1 MIITS
6 VEIIKHKF
14 LDISVYFEN
23 SLDKYHSLA
32 QKKIKILKLFLW
44 IRLTSIQ
51 YLMLTITT
59 IIGNIKKDPQLHQKY
74 EESVKKN
81 SVENVIIQRS
91 ETEKVRMRKVSDKET
106 DIGFI
111 LPSRTHLKDGDV
123 VFLDDTKMIVIKLS
137 PELVAILNIKN
148 HLHNHHDHDHD
159 HDHDHYND
167 DELTNVAIKV
177 GHTIGN
183 LHRPLKIQ
191 NRDIIFPIQSPDEI
205 NLFLRLLSD
214 LKDYI
219 EIRSEQLI
227 FEPDQGFDIHA
238 H

>member
-1 MIITS
+1 
-6 VEIIKHKF
+6 
-14 LDISVYFEN
+14 
-23 SLDKYHSLA
+23 
-32 QKKIKILKLFLW
+32 
-44 IRLTSIQ
+44 
-51 YLMLTITT
+51 MLTITT

-81 SVENVIIQRS
+81 TVENVVIQRS

-111 LPSRTHLKDGDV
+111 LPSRTHLRDGDV
-123 VFLDDTKMIVIKLS
+123 VFIDDTKMIVIKLS

-148 HLHNHHDHDHD
+148 HLHNNHDHDHKHEHDHDHD
-159 HDHDHYND
+159 HKHEHDHDHKHEQTPDN
-167 DELTNVAIKV
+167 ELTNVAIKI

-183 LHRPLKIQ
+183 LHRPLKIE

>member
-1 MIITS
+1 
-6 VEIIKHKF
+6 
-14 LDISVYFEN
+14 
-23 SLDKYHSLA
+23 
-32 QKKIKILKLFLW
+32 
-44 IRLTSIQ
+44 
-51 YLMLTITT
+51 MLTITT

-74 EESVKKN
+74 EESVKKDT
-81 SVENVIIQRS
+81 VENVVIQRS

-111 LPSRTHLKDGDV
+111 LPSRTHLRDGDV

-148 HLHNHHDHDHD
+148 HLHNNHDHGDDHEHKHD
-159 HDHDHYND
+159 HEHDHEHKHERAND
-167 DELTNVAIKV
+167 NELTNVALKV

-183 LHRPLKIQ
+183 LHRPLKIE

>member
-1 MIITS
+1 
-6 VEIIKHKF
+6 
-14 LDISVYFEN
+14 
-23 SLDKYHSLA
+23 
-32 QKKIKILKLFLW
+32 
-44 IRLTSIQ
+44 
-51 YLMLTITT
+51 MLTITT
-59 IIGNIKKDPQLHQKY
+59 VIGNIKKDPQLHQKY
-74 EESVKKN
+74 QESVKKN
-81 SVENVIIQRS
+81 TVENVVIARS

-148 HLHNHHDHDHD
+148 HDHNHDHKHKHDPNHDHDHN
-159 HDHDHYND
+159 HDHKHAND
-167 DELTNVAIKV
+167 DDLTNVAIKV

-183 LHRPLKIQ
+183 LHRPLKIE

-214 LKDYI
+214 LKDYV

>member
-1 MIITS
+1 
-6 VEIIKHKF
+6 
-14 LDISVYFEN
+14 
-23 SLDKYHSLA
+23 
-32 QKKIKILKLFLW
+32 
-44 IRLTSIQ
+44 
-51 YLMLTITT
+51 MLTITT

-81 SVENVIIQRS
+81 TVENVIIQRS

-159 HDHDHYND
+159 HDHDDMTMTMTMTMTTTND

-183 LHRPLKIQ
+183 LHRPLKIE

>member
-1 MIITS
+1 
-6 VEIIKHKF
+6 
-14 LDISVYFEN
+14 
-23 SLDKYHSLA
+23 
-32 QKKIKILKLFLW
+32 
-44 IRLTSIQ
+44 
-51 YLMLTITT
+51 MLTITT
-59 IIGNIKKDPQLHQKY
+59 VIGNIKKDPQLHQKY

-81 SVENVIIQRS
+81 TVENVVIARS

-123 VFLDDTKMIVIKLS
+123 VFIDETKMIVIKLS
-137 PELVAILNIKN
+137 PELVAILNLKKN
-148 HLHNHHDHDHD
+148 HLHNHHKHEDNND
-159 HDHDHYND
+159 D

-183 LHRPLKIQ
+183 LHRPLKIE

-205 NLFLRLLSD
+205 NLFLRMLSD

-219 EIRSEQLI
+219 EIRSEHLI

>member
-1 MIITS
+1 
-6 VEIIKHKF
+6 
-14 LDISVYFEN
+14 
-23 SLDKYHSLA
+23 
-32 QKKIKILKLFLW
+32 
-44 IRLTSIQ
+44 
-51 YLMLTITT
+51 MLTITT
-59 IIGNIKKDPQLHQKY
+59 IIGNIKKDSQLHQKY

-81 SVENVIIQRS
+81 TVENVVIQRS

-111 LPSRTHLKDGDV
+111 LPSRTHLRDGDV

-148 HLHNHHDHDHD
+148 HLHNNHDHNHDHGDDHDHN
-159 HDHDHYND
+159 HDHEHDHEHKHERAND
-167 DELTNVAIKV
+167 NELTNVALKV

-183 LHRPLKIQ
+183 LHRPLKIE

-205 NLFLRLLSD
+205 NLFLRLLAD

>member
-1 MIITS
+1 
-6 VEIIKHKF
+6 
-14 LDISVYFEN
+14 
-23 SLDKYHSLA
+23 
-32 QKKIKILKLFLW
+32 
-44 IRLTSIQ
+44 
-51 YLMLTITT
+51 MLTITT

-74 EESVKKN
+74 EESVKKDT
-81 SVENVIIQRS
+81 VENVVIQRS

-148 HLHNHHDHDHD
+148 HLHNNHDHDHKHE
-159 HDHDHYND
+159 HDHDHKHEHDHDHKHEHDHDHKHEQTND
-167 DELTNVAIKV
+167 NELTNVAIKI

-183 LHRPLKIQ
+183 LHRPLKIE

>member
-1 MIITS
+1 
-6 VEIIKHKF
+6 
-14 LDISVYFEN
+14 
-23 SLDKYHSLA
+23 
-32 QKKIKILKLFLW
+32 
-44 IRLTSIQ
+44 
-51 YLMLTITT
+51 MLTITT
-59 IIGNIKKDPQLHQKY
+59 IIGNIKKDSQLHQKY

-81 SVENVIIQRS
+81 TIENVIIQRS

-148 HLHNHHDHDHD
+148 HLHNNHDHDHKHE
-159 HDHDHYND
+159 HDHDHKHEHDHDHKHEQTND
-167 DELTNVAIKV
+167 NELTNVAIKI

-183 LHRPLKIQ
+183 LHRPLKIE

>member
-1 MIITS
+1 
-6 VEIIKHKF
+6 
-14 LDISVYFEN
+14 
-23 SLDKYHSLA
+23 
-32 QKKIKILKLFLW
+32 
-44 IRLTSIQ
+44 
-51 YLMLTITT
+51 MLTITT
-59 IIGNIKKDPQLHQKY
+59 IIGNIKKDSQLHQKY

-81 SVENVIIQRS
+81 TVENVVIQRS

-137 PELVAILNIKN
+137 PELVAVLNIKN
-148 HLHNHHDHDHD
+148 HLHNNHADHDHEHHEHKHDHDHEHEHEHD
-159 HDHDHYND
+159 HEHKHEHDHDHEHKHDHDHEHKHDHDHEQAND
-167 DELTNVAIKV
+167 DELTNVALKV

-183 LHRPLKIQ
+183 LHRPLKIE

>member
-1 MIITS
+1 
-6 VEIIKHKF
+6 
-14 LDISVYFEN
+14 
-23 SLDKYHSLA
+23 
-32 QKKIKILKLFLW
+32 
-44 IRLTSIQ
+44 
-51 YLMLTITT
+51 MLTITT

-74 EESVKKN
+74 EESVKKDT
-81 SVENVIIQRS
+81 VENVVIQRS

-148 HLHNHHDHDHD
+148 HLHNNHDHDHKHE
-159 HDHDHYND
+159 HDHDHKHEQTND
-167 DELTNVAIKV
+167 NELTNVAIKI

-183 LHRPLKIQ
+183 LHRPLKIE

-205 NLFLRLLSD
+205 NLFLRLLAD

>member
-1 MIITS
+1 
-6 VEIIKHKF
+6 
-14 LDISVYFEN
+14 
-23 SLDKYHSLA
+23 
-32 QKKIKILKLFLW
+32 
-44 IRLTSIQ
+44 
-51 YLMLTITT
+51 MLTITT

-74 EESVKKN
+74 EESVKKDT
-81 SVENVIIQRS
+81 VENVVIQRS

-111 LPSRTHLKDGDV
+111 LPSRTHLRDGDV

-148 HLHNHHDHDHD
+148 HLHNNHDHNHDHGDDHDHN
-159 HDHDHYND
+159 HDHEHDHEHKHERAND
-167 DELTNVAIKV
+167 NELTNVALKV

-183 LHRPLKIQ
+183 LHRPLKIE

>member
-1 MIITS
+1 
-6 VEIIKHKF
+6 
-14 LDISVYFEN
+14 
-23 SLDKYHSLA
+23 
-32 QKKIKILKLFLW
+32 
-44 IRLTSIQ
+44 
-51 YLMLTITT
+51 MLTITT

-74 EESVKKN
+74 EESVKKDT
-81 SVENVIIQRS
+81 VENVVIQRS

-148 HLHNHHDHDHD
+148 HLHNNHDHDHKHE
-159 HDHDHYND
+159 HDHDHKHEQTND
-167 DELTNVAIKV
+167 NELTNVAIKI

-183 LHRPLKIQ
+183 LHRPLKIE
-191 NRDIIFPIQSPDEI
+191 NRDIIFPIQSPNEI

>member
-1 MIITS
+1 
-6 VEIIKHKF
+6 
-14 LDISVYFEN
+14 
-23 SLDKYHSLA
+23 
-32 QKKIKILKLFLW
+32 
-44 IRLTSIQ
+44 
-51 YLMLTITT
+51 MLTITT
-59 IIGNIKKDPQLHQKY
+59 IIGNIKKDSQLHQKY
-74 EESVKKN
+74 KESVKKN
-81 SVENVIIQRS
+81 TVEKVVIQRS

-148 HLHNHHDHDHD
+148 HLHNNHDHDHKHE
-159 HDHDHYND
+159 HDHDHKHEQTND
-167 DELTNVAIKV
+167 NELTNVAIKI

-183 LHRPLKIQ
+183 LHRPLKIE

>member
-1 MIITS
+1 M
-6 VEIIKHKF
+6 
-14 LDISVYFEN
+14 
-23 SLDKYHSLA
+23 
-32 QKKIKILKLFLW
+32 
-44 IRLTSIQ
+44 

-59 IIGNIKKDPQLHQKY
+59 VIGNIKKDPQLHQKY

-81 SVENVIIQRS
+81 TVENVVIARS

-123 VFLDDTKMIVIKLS
+123 VFLDETKMIVIKLA
-137 PELVAILNIKN
+137 PELVAILNIKKN
-148 HLHNHHDHDHD
+148 HLHNLHKHEPEHD
-159 HDHDHYND
+159 ND

-177 GHTIGN
+177 GHTVGN
-183 LHRPLKIQ
+183 LHRPLKIE
-191 NRDIIFPIQSPDEI
+191 NRDIVFPIQSPDEI
-205 NLFLRLLSD
+205 NLFLRMLSD

-219 EIRSEQLI
+219 EIRSEHLI

>member
-1 MIITS
+1 
-6 VEIIKHKF
+6 
-14 LDISVYFEN
+14 
-23 SLDKYHSLA
+23 
-32 QKKIKILKLFLW
+32 
-44 IRLTSIQ
+44 
-51 YLMLTITT
+51 MLTITT
-59 IIGNIKKDPQLHQKY
+59 IIGNIKKDSQLHQKY

-81 SVENVIIQRS
+81 TVENVIIQRS

-148 HLHNHHDHDHD
+148 HLHNNHDHDHKHE
-159 HDHDHYND
+159 HDHDHKHEQTND
-167 DELTNVAIKV
+167 NELTNVAIKI

-183 LHRPLKIQ
+183 LHRPLKIE

>member
-1 MIITS
+1 
-6 VEIIKHKF
+6 
-14 LDISVYFEN
+14 
-23 SLDKYHSLA
+23 
-32 QKKIKILKLFLW
+32 
-44 IRLTSIQ
+44 
-51 YLMLTITT
+51 MLTITT

-81 SVENVIIQRS
+81 TVENVIIQRS

-123 VFLDDTKMIVIKLS
+123 VFLDDTKMILIKLS

-148 HLHNHHDHDHD
+148 HLHNHDHDHKHEHDHDHK
-159 HDHDHYND
+159 HEQTND
-167 DELTNVAIKV
+167 NELTNVAIKI

-183 LHRPLKIQ
+183 LHRPLKIE

>member
-1 MIITS
+1 
-6 VEIIKHKF
+6 
-14 LDISVYFEN
+14 
-23 SLDKYHSLA
+23 
-32 QKKIKILKLFLW
+32 
-44 IRLTSIQ
+44 
-51 YLMLTITT
+51 MLTITT

-74 EESVKKN
+74 EESVKKDT
-81 SVENVIIQRS
+81 VENVVIQRS

-148 HLHNHHDHDHD
+148 HLHNNHDHEDHDHEHKHDHED
-159 HDHDHYND
+159 HDHEHKHEHEDHDHEHKHDQAND
-167 DELTNVAIKV
+167 YELTNVALKV

-183 LHRPLKIQ
+183 LHRPLKIE

>member
-1 MIITS
+1 
-6 VEIIKHKF
+6 
-14 LDISVYFEN
+14 
-23 SLDKYHSLA
+23 
-32 QKKIKILKLFLW
+32 
-44 IRLTSIQ
+44 
-51 YLMLTITT
+51 MLTITT

-74 EESVKKN
+74 EESVKKDT
-81 SVENVIIQRS
+81 VENVVIQRS

-148 HLHNHHDHDHD
+148 HLHNNHEHEDHDHEHKHEHED
-159 HDHDHYND
+159 HDHEHKHDQAND
-167 DELTNVAIKV
+167 YELTNVALKV

-183 LHRPLKIQ
+183 LHRPLKIE

>member
-1 MIITS
+1 
-6 VEIIKHKF
+6 
-14 LDISVYFEN
+14 
-23 SLDKYHSLA
+23 
-32 QKKIKILKLFLW
+32 
-44 IRLTSIQ
+44 
-51 YLMLTITT
+51 MLTITT
-59 IIGNIKKDPQLHQKY
+59 VIGNIKKEPQLHQKY

-81 SVENVIIQRS
+81 TVENVVIQRS

-159 HDHDHYND
+159 HKHEHDHDHNHDHDNND
-167 DELTNVAIKV
+167 DLTNVAIKV

-183 LHRPLKIQ
+183 LHRPLKIE

-219 EIRSEQLI
+219 EIRSELLI

>member
-1 MIITS
+1 
-6 VEIIKHKF
+6 
-14 LDISVYFEN
+14 
-23 SLDKYHSLA
+23 
-32 QKKIKILKLFLW
+32 
-44 IRLTSIQ
+44 
-51 YLMLTITT
+51 MLTITT

-74 EESVKKN
+74 EESVKRDT
-81 SVENVIIQRS
+81 VENVVIQRS

-148 HLHNHHDHDHD
+148 HLHNNHDHDHKHE
-159 HDHDHYND
+159 HDHDHKHEQTND
-167 DELTNVAIKV
+167 NELTNVAIKI

-183 LHRPLKIQ
+183 LHRPLKIE

>member
-1 MIITS
+1 
-6 VEIIKHKF
+6 
-14 LDISVYFEN
+14 
-23 SLDKYHSLA
+23 
-32 QKKIKILKLFLW
+32 
-44 IRLTSIQ
+44 
-51 YLMLTITT
+51 MLTITT
-59 IIGNIKKDPQLHQKY
+59 IIGNIKKDSQLHQKY

-81 SVENVIIQRS
+81 TIENVIIQRS
-91 ETEKVRMRKVSDKET
+91 ETEKVRMRKISDKET

-137 PELVAILNIKN
+137 PELVAVLNIKN
-148 HLHNHHDHDHD
+148 HEHKHDHDHEHK
-159 HDHDHYND
+159 HDHDHEHKHDHDHEHKHEQARD
-167 DELTNVAIKV
+167 DDLTNVAIKV

-183 LHRPLKIQ
+183 LHRPLKIE

-219 EIRSEQLI
+219 EIRSKQLI

>member
-1 MIITS
+1 
-6 VEIIKHKF
+6 
-14 LDISVYFEN
+14 
-23 SLDKYHSLA
+23 
-32 QKKIKILKLFLW
+32 
-44 IRLTSIQ
+44 
-51 YLMLTITT
+51 MLTITT

-74 EESVKKN
+74 EESVKRDT
-81 SVENVIIQRS
+81 VENVVIQRS

-148 HLHNHHDHDHD
+148 HLHNNHDHDHKHDHDHD
-159 HDHDHYND
+159 HDHKHEQTPDN
-167 DELTNVAIKV
+167 ELTNVAIKI

-183 LHRPLKIQ
+183 LHRPLKIE

>member
-1 MIITS
+1 
-6 VEIIKHKF
+6 
-14 LDISVYFEN
+14 
-23 SLDKYHSLA
+23 
-32 QKKIKILKLFLW
+32 
-44 IRLTSIQ
+44 
-51 YLMLTITT
+51 MLTITT
-59 IIGNIKKDPQLHQKY
+59 VIGNIKKDPQLHQKY

-81 SVENVIIQRS
+81 TVENVVIQRS

-111 LPSRTHLKDGDV
+111 LPSRTHLRDGDV
-123 VFLDDTKMIVIKLS
+123 VFIDDTKMIVIKLS

-148 HLHNHHDHDHD
+148 HLHNNHDHDHKHEHDHDHD
-159 HDHDHYND
+159 HKHEHDHDHKHEQTPDN
-167 DELTNVAIKV
+167 ELTNVAIKI

-183 LHRPLKIQ
+183 LHRPLKIE

>member
-1 MIITS
+1 
-6 VEIIKHKF
+6 
-14 LDISVYFEN
+14 
-23 SLDKYHSLA
+23 
-32 QKKIKILKLFLW
+32 
-44 IRLTSIQ
+44 
-51 YLMLTITT
+51 MLTITT
-59 IIGNIKKDPQLHQKY
+59 IIGNIKKDSQLHQKY

-81 SVENVIIQRS
+81 TVENVVIQRS

-111 LPSRTHLKDGDV
+111 LPSRTHLRDGDV

-148 HLHNHHDHDHD
+148 HLHNDHNHDHGDDHEHKHDHDHEHKHDHDHD
-159 HDHDHYND
+159 HEHKHERAND
-167 DELTNVAIKV
+167 NELTNVALKV

-183 LHRPLKIQ
+183 LHRPLKIE

>member
-1 MIITS
+1 
-6 VEIIKHKF
+6 
-14 LDISVYFEN
+14 
-23 SLDKYHSLA
+23 
-32 QKKIKILKLFLW
+32 
-44 IRLTSIQ
+44 
-51 YLMLTITT
+51 MLTITT
-59 IIGNIKKDPQLHQKY
+59 IIGNIKKDSQLHQKY

-81 SVENVIIQRS
+81 TVENVVIQRS

-148 HLHNHHDHDHD
+148 HLHNNHDHDHKHE
-159 HDHDHYND
+159 HDHDHKHEHDHDHKHEQTND
-167 DELTNVAIKV
+167 NELTNVAIKI

-183 LHRPLKIQ
+183 LHRPLKIE

>member
-1 MIITS
+1 
-6 VEIIKHKF
+6 
-14 LDISVYFEN
+14 
-23 SLDKYHSLA
+23 
-32 QKKIKILKLFLW
+32 
-44 IRLTSIQ
+44 
-51 YLMLTITT
+51 MLTITT
-59 IIGNIKKDPQLHQKY
+59 VIGNIKKDPQLHQKY

-81 SVENVIIQRS
+81 TVENVVIQRS

-159 HDHDHYND
+159 HEHKHDHDHEHKHDHDHEHKHDHDHEHKHEHKAND
-167 DELTNVAIKV
+167 DELTNVALKV

-183 LHRPLKIQ
+183 LHRPLKIE

>member
-1 MIITS
+1 
-6 VEIIKHKF
+6 
-14 LDISVYFEN
+14 
-23 SLDKYHSLA
+23 
-32 QKKIKILKLFLW
+32 
-44 IRLTSIQ
+44 
-51 YLMLTITT
+51 MLTITT
-59 IIGNIKKDPQLHQKY
+59 VIGNIKKDPQLHQKY

-81 SVENVIIQRS
+81 TVENVVIQRS

-111 LPSRTHLKDGDV
+111 LPSRTHLRDGDV

-148 HLHNHHDHDHD
+148 HLHNHHEHDHD
-159 HDHDHYND
+159 HEHKHDHDHEYKHDQASD

-183 LHRPLKIQ
+183 LHRPLKIE

>member
-1 MIITS
+1 
-6 VEIIKHKF
+6 
-14 LDISVYFEN
+14 
-23 SLDKYHSLA
+23 
-32 QKKIKILKLFLW
+32 
-44 IRLTSIQ
+44 
-51 YLMLTITT
+51 MLTITT
-59 IIGNIKKDPQLHQKY
+59 IIGNIKKDSQLHQKY

-81 SVENVIIQRS
+81 TIENVIIQRS

-148 HLHNHHDHDHD
+148 HFHKHDHDHD
-159 HDHDHYND
+159 HDHDQAN

-183 LHRPLKIQ
+183 LHRPLKIE

-205 NLFLRLLSD
+205 NLFLRLLAD